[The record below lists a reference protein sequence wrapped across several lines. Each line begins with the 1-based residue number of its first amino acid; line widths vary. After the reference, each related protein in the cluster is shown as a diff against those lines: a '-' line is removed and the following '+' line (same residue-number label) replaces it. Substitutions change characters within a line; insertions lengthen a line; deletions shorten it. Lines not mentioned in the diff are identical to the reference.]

1 MKNAEINIISKTLC
15 FEGFFRVYK
24 FRLQHSLFAGGL
36 SQPISRELF
45 TRGHA
50 VAMLPY
56 DPRRDEVVMI
66 EQFRIGAL
74 EHPHGA
80 WLIEIVAGMIA
91 PGEDATTVARRE
103 SVEEAGC
110 EVEALEPIYDAWYP
124 SPGGCDETIR
134 LYCGKVNAEHV
145 SGIHGLAHEGEDIR
159 VFSLPFAEAW
169 KLLETGR
176 INSAAPIIA
185 LQWLAMN
192 RERLRRLWV

>member
-1 MKNAEINIISKTLC
+1 MKNAEVEIISKTKC

-24 FRLQHSLFAGGL
+24 FRLRHSLFAGGV

-45 TRGHA
+45 ARGHA

-74 EHPHGA
+74 EHPRGA
-80 WLIEIVAGMIA
+80 WLTEIVAGMIA
-91 PGEDATTVARRE
+91 AGEDETDVARRE
-103 SVEEAGC
+103 SLEEAGC
-110 EVEALEPIYDAWYP
+110 EVEALEPIFHTWYP

-134 LYCGKVNAEHV
+134 LYCGKVNSEGV
-145 SGIHGLAHEGEDIR
+145 GGVHGLVHEGEDIR
-159 VFSLPFAEAW
+159 VFSLPFTEAW
-169 KLLETGR
+169 KLLESGQV
-176 INSAAPIIA
+176 NSAAPIIA

-192 RERLRRLWV
+192 RERLRKIWA